1 MGFFTVGNLFTLGL
15 ALLFL
20 FLFRYLDKNNRN
32 MRKLRDYSEALK
44 KDLSLFM
51 EEQEKAIKD
60 YGVSLKVERDS
71 AKELMRRLQI
81 TEEELAEKAAMVSR
95 IDEHI
100 KSYEKTLSELE
111 RMTSRLQENAN
122 RVREESAFVETTNKR
137 INEAKSRLVEL
148 EKSLESIES
157 RFEQDNAHSL
167 EKAAEATLTDVRIVV
182 SDLVSQTETVERRVE
197 DLRQEISRSEQT
209 RAATLAAD
217 VEHINHVL
225 KTAVEQ
231 AGKRAD
237 KIEDAALAN
246 LKEQA
251 EQRIQKIKSFEE
263 ERLKTYSENAK
274 ARVAEVQELLKKIRS
289 DWQEERSDW
298 ESKDKALQD
307 ERKKDIHEAAES
319 LALTLKLLEDAKAAA
334 ELQTETFSGRIRRIV
349 SAEEETL
356 LSAAAEMRQK
366 SLDLTEAELKKY
378 REGWQAER
386 SDWESNDKA
395 LREER
400 AKELLEIAATIGE
413 SNKRL
418 AEAKAAFEAQ
428 MEEFASRTKD
438 LVITQENL
446 LVNTSEE
453 MKQKALEIIGAKL
466 EEYRLAQEEEFRRL
480 QALAD
485 DVRRLDEE
493 LRLSMKKTVSGVRE
507 DFAHFVDEAAEAR
520 KTEAEKFDISAAALR
535 KVMEEIEG
543 EVTALKGAAYDN
555 VSEKL
560 KSFEDDF
567 FSSLSKRGADID
579 VKIVQWQNGIEDR
592 LSLIGDE
599 AEKGRKDLEQ
609 NLTEEMR
616 KTLAA
621 QDTKLLASL
630 ERLKAE
636 TNAFSERIQGEITA
650 SDESVVSLKE
660 QLTSN
665 LQEAKE
671 EADIFIK
678 AEIGKYYIE
687 TSENIKLHQR
697 EFDVKLRELSDY
709 IQTRNSEISSLI
721 DASRSELGEAKEA
734 LTLKVRELDDS
745 IEDVRRRVKDMSA
758 ENDSRITTARSSVED
773 VERHIKEAV
782 AETKIIDKA
791 EALRIDLAQRIED
804 LKTDIE
810 RIDQRRA
817 EAFQLENDFVKIKR
831 LQDDVNAKMTRFLSE
846 RRKIETMESDFNR
859 LLKISHSVEEK
870 LAQVSGEDDTLQ
882 GIQLQIR
889 KLEEALNTTEE
900 KFLRIERKNQILENT
915 NEGVDRNFRVLQES
929 EKISLKIG
937 GELERYAENLSSI
950 QTSIE
955 RLSGE
960 SEKAHR
966 AVDKIE
972 VLDKILE
979 EIEERIDA
987 MQRARQWVAG
997 AETRL
1002 EELNRQAQTQARA
1015 IDSLVKGGKK
1025 TGAAVNLG
1033 EGAPPPQKKEN
1044 VITLAKQ
1051 GWKTDEIAKALKIS
1065 RGEVELILDMQPL
1078 D

>member
-111 RMTSRLQENAN
+111 RMTSRVQENAN
-122 RVREESAFVETTNKR
+122 RVREESAFVETTSKR

-167 EKAAEATLTDVRIVV
+167 ERAAEATLADVRIVV

-197 DLRQEISRSEQT
+197 DLRQEISKSEQT
-209 RAATLAAD
+209 RAETLAAD

-225 KTAVEQ
+225 KTAVEE

-237 KIEDAALAN
+237 KVEDAALAK
-246 LKEQA
+246 LREQA

-263 ERLKTYSENAK
+263 ERLKSYHEDAK
-274 ARVAEVQELLKKIRS
+274 ARVTEVQELLKKIRS
-289 DWQEERSDW
+289 DWQEERSAW
-298 ESKDKALQD
+298 ESK
-307 ERKKDIHEAAES
+307 
-319 LALTLKLLEDAKAAA
+319 
-334 ELQTETFSGRIRRIV
+334 
-349 SAEEETL
+349 
-356 LSAAAEMRQK
+356 
-366 SLDLTEAELKKY
+366 
-378 REGWQAER
+378 
-386 SDWESNDKA
+386 DKA

-400 AKELLEIAATIGE
+400 AKDLLEITATIVE

-418 AEAKAAFEAQ
+418 TEAKAAFEAQ
-428 MEEFASRTKD
+428 MEELASRTKD
-438 LVITQENL
+438 LIITQENL

-453 MKQKALEIIGAKL
+453 MKQKSLEIIGAKL

-507 DFAHFVDEAAEAR
+507 DFAHFVEEAADAR

-592 LSLIGDE
+592 LSLIGNE

-678 AEIGKYYIE
+678 AEIGKYSIE

-709 IQTRNSEISSLI
+709 IQARNSEISSLI

-758 ENDSRITTARSSVED
+758 ENDSRITAARSSVED

-831 LQDDVNAKMTRFLSE
+831 LQDDVNAKMTRFLS
-846 RRKIETMESDFNR
+846 
-859 LLKISHSVEEK
+859 
-870 LAQVSGEDDTLQ
+870 
-882 GIQLQIR
+882 
-889 KLEEALNTTEE
+889 
-900 KFLRIERKNQILENT
+900 
-915 NEGVDRNFRVLQES
+915 
-929 EKISLKIG
+929 
-937 GELERYAENLSSI
+937 
-950 QTSIE
+950 
-955 RLSGE
+955 
-960 SEKAHR
+960 
-966 AVDKIE
+966 
-972 VLDKILE
+972 
-979 EIEERIDA
+979 
-987 MQRARQWVAG
+987 
-997 AETRL
+997 
-1002 EELNRQAQTQARA
+1002 
-1015 IDSLVKGGKK
+1015 
-1025 TGAAVNLG
+1025 
-1033 EGAPPPQKKEN
+1033 
-1044 VITLAKQ
+1044 
-1051 GWKTDEIAKALKIS
+1051 
-1065 RGEVELILDMQPL
+1065 
-1078 D
+1078 

>member
-1 MGFFTVGNLFTLGL
+1 
-15 ALLFL
+15 
-20 FLFRYLDKNNRN
+20 
-32 MRKLRDYSEALK
+32 
-44 KDLSLFM
+44 
-51 EEQEKAIKD
+51 
-60 YGVSLKVERDS
+60 
-71 AKELMRRLQI
+71 
-81 TEEELAEKAAMVSR
+81 
-95 IDEHI
+95 
-100 KSYEKTLSELE
+100 
-111 RMTSRLQENAN
+111 
-122 RVREESAFVETTNKR
+122 
-137 INEAKSRLVEL
+137 
-148 EKSLESIES
+148 
-157 RFEQDNAHSL
+157 
-167 EKAAEATLTDVRIVV
+167 
-182 SDLVSQTETVERRVE
+182 
-197 DLRQEISRSEQT
+197 
-209 RAATLAAD
+209 
-217 VEHINHVL
+217 
-225 KTAVEQ
+225 
-231 AGKRAD
+231 
-237 KIEDAALAN
+237 
-246 LKEQA
+246 
-251 EQRIQKIKSFEE
+251 
-263 ERLKTYSENAK
+263 
-274 ARVAEVQELLKKIRS
+274 
-289 DWQEERSDW
+289 
-298 ESKDKALQD
+298 
-307 ERKKDIHEAAES
+307 
-319 LALTLKLLEDAKAAA
+319 
-334 ELQTETFSGRIRRIV
+334 
-349 SAEEETL
+349 
-356 LSAAAEMRQK
+356 
-366 SLDLTEAELKKY
+366 
-378 REGWQAER
+378 
-386 SDWESNDKA
+386 
-395 LREER
+395 
-400 AKELLEIAATIGE
+400 
-413 SNKRL
+413 
-418 AEAKAAFEAQ
+418 
-428 MEEFASRTKD
+428 
-438 LVITQENL
+438 
-446 LVNTSEE
+446 
-453 MKQKALEIIGAKL
+453 
-466 EEYRLAQEEEFRRL
+466 
-480 QALAD
+480 
-485 DVRRLDEE
+485 
-493 LRLSMKKTVSGVRE
+493 
-507 DFAHFVDEAAEAR
+507 
-520 KTEAEKFDISAAALR
+520 
-535 KVMEEIEG
+535 
-543 EVTALKGAAYDN
+543 
-555 VSEKL
+555 
-560 KSFEDDF
+560 
-567 FSSLSKRGADID
+567 
-579 VKIVQWQNGIEDR
+579 
-592 LSLIGDE
+592 
-599 AEKGRKDLEQ
+599 
-609 NLTEEMR
+609 MR

-678 AEIGKYYIE
+678 AEIGKYSIE